1 MKKLIMI
8 MLVAAMA
15 AACNQT
21 TPKTDVAEVNTIV
34 DENLKLQVIY
44 FHATNRCV
52 TCNSIETNVKTVLE
66 NNFKNELENGIIQF
80 RVLNVDEAANKSL
93 AEKYMAFGA
102 SLHLVE
108 MEDGKEINND
118 LTQLAFMNTMKNPQA
133 FQQQMTDT
141 IQKILYH

>member
-1 MKKLIMI
+1 MKKLFII

-15 AACNQT
+15 AACNQA
-21 TPKTDVAEVNTIV
+21 TPKTDVAEENTVI

-44 FHATNRCV
+44 FHATNRCA
-52 TCNSIETNVKTVLE
+52 TCNSIEANVKTVLE
-66 NNFKNELENGIIQF
+66 SNFRNELENGIIQL

-133 FQQQMTDT
+133 FRQQMTDT
-141 IQKILYH
+141 IHHILHH